1 LEAVIIKKDHL
12 KTGLILGFLAPVLG
26 MLGYYFFKFYPNNVS
41 LKEFW
46 DLLMQNRSFFT
57 GLTSIA
63 LVANA
68 VLFTIFLNTRRDQA
82 AKGVFV
88 ITLVF
93 GIAVLVLKLIK

>member
-1 LEAVIIKKDHL
+1 VIFKNDHL
-12 KTGLILGFLAPVLG
+12 RTGLILGFLAPVLG
-26 MLGYYFFKFYPNNVS
+26 MLGYYFYKFYPNNVT

-46 DLLMQNRSFFT
+46 MLLMQNRSFFT

-88 ITLVF
+88 ITLIF
-93 GIAVLVLKLIK
+93 GIAVLLVKLIK

>member
-1 LEAVIIKKDHL
+1 MIFKKDNL

-26 MLGYYFFKFYPNNVS
+26 MLGYYFFKFYPNNVT

-46 DLLMQNRSFFT
+46 MLLMQNRSFFT

-63 LVANA
+63 LIANA
-68 VLFTIFLNTRRDQA
+68 VLFTIFINTHRDQS

-88 ITLVF
+88 VTLLF
-93 GIAVLVLKLIK
+93 GIAVLLVKVIK

>member
-1 LEAVIIKKDHL
+1 MIIKKDHL
-12 KTGLILGFLAPVLG
+12 KTGLILGFLAPLLG
-26 MLGYYFFKFYPNNVS
+26 MLGYYFFKLYPNNVT

-46 DLLMQNRSFFT
+46 GLLMQNRSFFT

-88 ITLVF
+88 ITVII
-93 GIAVLVLKLIK
+93 GIAVLVIKLIK